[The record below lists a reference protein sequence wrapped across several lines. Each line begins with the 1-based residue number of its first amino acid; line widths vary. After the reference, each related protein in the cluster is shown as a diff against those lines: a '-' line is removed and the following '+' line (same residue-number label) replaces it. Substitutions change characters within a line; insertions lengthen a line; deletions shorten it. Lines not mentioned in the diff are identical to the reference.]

1 MSSASLAVAA
11 IMFGH
16 TSVGVDMEAL
26 NAAVTD
32 LYHPSVI
39 YIMGGCVPEGIA
51 LTVAGQGQS
60 AQAHPLTE
68 RSPVRTASNTKTFT
82 AATIL
87 RLWEQGRLDLDAPIA
102 DLASDSLMAPLEG
115 VGYDTRA
122 ITVRHLLNHT
132 SGLYDHASDPRYQQM
147 WLDRPDHHWTRQEQV
162 ELSASF
168 SGPLHSPGTR
178 FAYADTGYV
187 ILGDIIE
194 QVTRQPLHEA
204 VREQLRFADFGLA
217 DTWWEVEEMPPVD
230 ALPKARQT
238 WRGMDIDRLHGS
250 IDVYGGGGLIMSAR
264 DLAVFF
270 AALFE
275 DQVFEHPRTLSEMTR
290 ALSHEGGQ
298 LYRLGLM
305 ATSQDEPDWR
315 NKGFWHSGFWGTV
328 TYYIPAKRIAVSGIT
343 SDQAGFAAMNAAAQK
358 VIEALPCRW
367 STSGN

>member
-1 MSSASLAVAA
+1 MSSASLALAA
-11 IMFGH
+11 LMFGH
-16 TSVGVDMEAL
+16 TSTGVDMEAL
-26 NAAVTD
+26 QAAVAD
-32 LYHPSVI
+32 LPHPSAI
-39 YIMGGCVPEGIA
+39 YVMGGCVPEGIA
-51 LTVAGQGQS
+51 LTAAGQGRP
-60 AQAHPLTE
+60 ARAITLTE

-87 RLWEQGRLDLDAPIA
+87 RLWEQGRIDLDAPMA
-102 DLASDSLMAPLEG
+102 DLASASLMAPLERA
-115 VGYDTRA
+115 GYDVQA

-147 WLDRPDHHWTRQEQV
+147 WMEEPDRRWTRQAQV

-168 SGPLHSPGTR
+168 SGPLHAPGTR

-194 QVTRQPLHEA
+194 QVTGQPLHEA

-217 DTWWEVEEMPPVD
+217 DTWWEVMETPPEG

-238 WRGMDIDRLHGS
+238 WKGLDIDRIHGS
-250 IDVYGGGGLIMSAR
+250 IDVHGGGGLIMSAR
-264 DLAVFF
+264 DMAVFF

-290 ALSHEGGQ
+290 ILSHEGGQ

-305 ATSQDEPDWR
+305 ATPADTADWR

-328 TYYIPAKRIAVSGIT
+328 TYYIPAKRIAVSGVT
-343 SDQAGFAAMNAAAQK
+343 ADQAGFAAMNAAARK

-367 STSGN
+367 SLSGN